1 MSSKTTILESTSDYY
16 NKAKR
21 LKDKIQT
28 ADAIVIGAGAGLSAS
43 AGFTYSDRR
52 FQEIFPDFI
61 KKYGFH
67 DMYFAGFYPFPTLE
81 EHWAY
86 WSRYILANR
95 YQSIPKPVYDNLLLV
110 MLGKNYFVLTTNV
123 DHCFQKT
130 GFDKQRIAPDL
141 VPLCPI
147 CGTPMSMN
155 LRADTSFAEDVG
167 WRKAAGRYRDFLR
180 RHTGQHILYLELGV
194 GSNTPGIIKFPFWQ
208 MTYQN
213 PNAVYACIN
222 YGAAAAPQEIKTQ
235 SICINADIDTLLEYL
250 Q

>member
-1 MSSKTTILESTSDYY
+1 
-16 NKAKR
+16 
-21 LKDKIQT
+21 
-28 ADAIVIGAGAGLSAS
+28 
-43 AGFTYSDRR
+43 
-52 FQEIFPDFI
+52 
-61 KKYGFH
+61 
-67 DMYFAGFYPFPTLE
+67 
-81 EHWAY
+81 
-86 WSRYILANR
+86 
-95 YQSIPKPVYDNLLLV
+95 
-110 MLGKNYFVLTTNV
+110 
-123 DHCFQKT
+123 
-130 GFDKQRIAPDL
+130 
-141 VPLCPI
+141 
-147 CGTPMSMN
+147 MSMN

>member
-67 DMYFAGFYPFPTLE
+67 DMYFAGFYPFPILE

-110 MLGKNYFVLTTNV
+110 MRGKNYFVLTTNV
-123 DHCFQKT
+123 DHC
-130 GFDKQRIAPDL
+130 
-141 VPLCPI
+141 
-147 CGTPMSMN
+147 
-155 LRADTSFAEDVG
+155 
-167 WRKAAGRYRDFLR
+167 
-180 RHTGQHILYLELGV
+180 
-194 GSNTPGIIKFPFWQ
+194 
-208 MTYQN
+208 
-213 PNAVYACIN
+213 
-222 YGAAAAPQEIKTQ
+222 
-235 SICINADIDTLLEYL
+235 
-250 Q
+250 